1 MNNLYL
7 YIQMKR
13 QKDIIKSINPTYFWD
28 VNAQKLDTFKSKR
41 LIIERVF
48 SLGQL
53 KEVLLLIDFYGEQQI
68 VDTLCQLNYLDKKTL
83 NFVSKLFNVP
93 KEKFKCY
100 TKTPLTRQLWN
111 S

>member
-1 MNNLYL
+1 MRE
-7 YIQMKR
+7 KA
-13 QKDIIKSINPTYFWD
+13 DIFKAINPTYFWD
-28 VNAQKLDTFKSKR
+28 VDTGKMDAYKSKR

-53 KEVLLLIDFYGEQQI
+53 DEIFFVIDFYGQQQI
-68 VDTLCQLNYLDKKTL
+68 VDTLCGLNYLDPKTL
-83 NFVSKLFNVP
+83 NFVSKLFNTP

-100 TKTPLTRQLWN
+100 TKAQLTQQHWN

>member
-1 MNNLYL
+1 MTNA
-7 YIQMKR
+7 
-13 QKDIIKSINPTYFWD
+13 KDIIKEINHSYFWD
-28 VNAQKLDTFKSKR
+28 VNVKDLDAHKSKR

-48 SLGQL
+48 CLGQL
-53 KEVLLLIDFYGEQQI
+53 KEVFLLIDFYGEQQI
-68 VDTLCQLNYLDKKTL
+68 VDTLCKLNYLDPKTL

-100 TKTPLTRQLWN
+100 AKTPLTQQHWN